1 MPNVFKNGYLDV
13 TSSAQTIYTVP
24 SSTEGIVKSIRI
36 TNVNGTTADA
46 ITCDIVDS
54 SSGNSRIASTI
65 SVPADSSLELIEKE
79 IFLEAGDI
87 VKLTGNQSSGYIE
100 ALISVLE
107 IS

>member
-1 MPNVFKNGYLDV
+1 MPNAFKNGYLDV
-13 TSSAQTIYTVP
+13 TSSVQTIYTVP
-24 SSTEGIVKSIRI
+24 ASTEAVVKSIRI

-79 IFLEAGDI
+79 IFLEAGDL

-107 IS
+107 IT

>member
-1 MPNVFKNGYLDV
+1 MANAFKNGYLDV
-13 TSSAQTIYTVP
+13 TNSAQTIYTVP
-24 SSTEGIVKSIRI
+24 ASTEAVVKSIRI

-79 IFLEAGDI
+79 IFLEAGDL

-107 IS
+107 IT

>member
-1 MPNVFKNGYLDV
+1 MPNAFKNGYLDV
-13 TSSAQTIYTVP
+13 TSSEQTIYTVP
-24 SSTEGIVKSIRI
+24 ASTEAVVKSIRI

-79 IFLEAGDI
+79 IFLEAGDL

-107 IS
+107 IT

>member
-1 MPNVFKNGYLDV
+1 MPIAFKNGYLDV
-13 TSSAQTIYTVP
+13 TSSEQTIYTVP
-24 SSTEGIVKSIRI
+24 ASTEAVVKSIRI

-79 IFLEAGDI
+79 NFLEAGDL

-107 IS
+107 IT

>member
-1 MPNVFKNGYLDV
+1 MPNAFKNGYLDV
-13 TSSAQTIYTVP
+13 TSSVQTLYTVP
-24 SSTEGIVKSIRI
+24 ASTEAVVKSIRI

-79 IFLEAGDI
+79 IFLEAGDL

-107 IS
+107 IT

>member
-13 TSSAQTIYTVP
+13 TSSAQTIYIVP
-24 SSTEGIVKSIRI
+24 ASTEGIVKSIRI

>member
-1 MPNVFKNGYLDV
+1 MANAFKNGYLDV

-24 SSTEGIVKSIRI
+24 ASTEAIVKSIRI

-46 ITCDIVDS
+46 ITCDVIDS

-79 IFLEAGDI
+79 IFLEAGDLI
-87 VKLTGNQSSGYIE
+87 KLTGNQSSGYIE

>member
-79 IFLEAGDI
+79 IFLEAGDL

>member
-1 MPNVFKNGYLDV
+1 MANAFKNGYLDV
-13 TSSAQTIYTVP
+13 TNSAQTIYTVP
-24 SSTEGIVKSIRI
+24 ASTEAVVKSIRI

-46 ITCDIVDS
+46 ITCDIEDS

-79 IFLEAGDI
+79 IFLEAGDK

-107 IS
+107 IT

>member
-24 SSTEGIVKSIRI
+24 ASTEGIVKSIRI

>member
-1 MPNVFKNGYLDV
+1 MPNAFKNGYLDV
-13 TSSAQTIYTVP
+13 TNSVQTIYTVP
-24 SSTEGIVKSIRI
+24 ASTEAVVKSIRI

-79 IFLEAGDI
+79 IFLEAGDL

-107 IS
+107 IT